1 MANAI
6 AAGSPGSWQH
16 INLHGEFGFS
26 DDALKHSLCFDI
38 EALLVFH
45 WEQTT
50 SPPV

>member
-16 INLHGEFGFS
+16 INLHGEFDLS
-26 DDALKHSLCFDI
+26 DDALKDSFRFDI
-38 EALLVFH
+38 EALLVLH

-50 SPPV
+50 NPPV